1 MPMWQKTKN
10 IYHLL
15 VAIWANLLYRFPSR
29 NLVIVGVTGTDGKTT
44 TVSLIYHI
52 LKTAKLNVSMISS
65 VGTIING
72 KNYHLPFHVTTP
84 SSLAIQKFLKMTL
97 GNKSSRVKKFLV
109 LEVTSHALDQYRVW
123 GISFDVG
130 VLTNVTH
137 EHLDYHKSYEN
148 YVKTKSKL
156 LKFAKTAVV
165 NIDDDSYK
173 IIKKIIPYGRL
184 VTYGMNNNAKVNTKS
199 ISYKTKLI
207 GEFNKYNVL
216 AAVST
221 CRTLGVSDEIIR
233 KTVES
238 FEPPIGRQEIV
249 YKNDFEVMVDFAHT
263 PNSFEKILA
272 PLRSKVK
279 GRIIHVFGSA
289 GQRDSSKRPKM
300 GNASSKYS
308 DIMIL
313 TSEDPRLESVESIM
327 DDIKSGVEGLK
338 TRVKNN
344 TITEIYDR
352 QNAINSAIS
361 MAQKGDMVLITGKA
375 HEKSMNYGNGEVPW
389 DEYTAVKKALNFRK
403 IKNEKN

>member
-72 KNYHLPFHVTTP
+72 KNYPLPFHVTTP

-109 LEVTSHALDQYRVW
+109 LEVTSHALDQYRTW

-156 LKFAKTAVV
+156 LKLAKTAVV

>member
-72 KNYHLPFHVTTP
+72 KNYPLPFHVTTP
-84 SSLAIQKFLKMTL
+84 YSLAIQKFLKMTL

-109 LEVTSHALDQYRVW
+109 LEVTSHALDQYRTW

-156 LKFAKTAVV
+156 LKLAKTAVV